1 MEAAS
6 LPTSQYHLV
15 LALASLDLC
24 FSTFNVHG
32 LRKCYN
38 ALLYL
43 ALSLSYLALLD
54 IVVGD
59 DGVLVPDG
67 VELVHEDVLEVAQLH
82 VDAVEPLPP
91 PRHRPQARLV
101 PGNVTQVQRVQHLQS
116 RETIT
121 EGYF

>member
-1 MEAAS
+1 MRQAS
-6 LPTSQYHLV
+6 WAEVISYSSNKIHQTWRT
-15 LALASLDLC
+15 D
-24 FSTFNVHG
+24 FIRF
-32 LRKCYN
+32 
-38 ALLYL
+38 LYF
-43 ALSLSYLALLD
+43 AQSYLALLD
-54 IVVGD
+54 VVVGD

-101 PGNVTQVQRVQHLQS
+101 PGNVPQVQRVQHLQS